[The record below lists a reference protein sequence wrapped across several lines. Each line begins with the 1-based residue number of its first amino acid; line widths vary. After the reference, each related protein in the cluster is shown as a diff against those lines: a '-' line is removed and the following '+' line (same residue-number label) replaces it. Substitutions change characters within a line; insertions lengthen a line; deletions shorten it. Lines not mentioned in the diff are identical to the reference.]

1 MAFKMKGSPMKRNFG
16 IGASSPAKQLLEPN
30 YESEMYSEKIGPANE
45 PGVTHKLRLDADK
58 VPLGD
63 EYDIEYKNKRDLY
76 EESRDYEK
84 NLPIDEKIIPGS
96 WSHSGN
102 VEETNK
108 PVEETNK
115 PLPKHSVDD
124 QGNPTMLTY
133 TREYDPRT
141 KTWKKV
147 PVYQRY

>member
-1 MAFKMKGSPMKRNFG
+1 MTFKMKGSPMKRNFG
-16 IGASSPAKQLLEPN
+16 VGASSPAKQLLEPN

-58 VPLGD
+58 VPYGD
-63 EYDIEYKNKRDLY
+63 EHDVEWKTKRDLY
-76 EESRDYEK
+76 EGSRDYEK
-84 NLPIDEKIIPGS
+84 TNPIIPGS
-96 WSHSGN
+96 WSRSGN

-124 QGNPTMLTY
+124 EGNPTMLTY
-133 TREYDPRT
+133 DREYDPRT